1 MHHGAGHAR
10 RLLWLSIRP
19 LLAMYWASFDTNV
32 QATRADFYGWQRV
45 DFALQETAFQ
55 SGLVA

>member
-1 MHHGAGHAR
+1 MRTMG
-10 RLLWLSIRP
+10 
-19 LLAMYWASFDTNV
+19 

-55 SGLVA
+55 SGLVAETLNSKP